1 MLYNDVMKSFSEFMM
16 LLEQDPL
23 GGPPPGGPMGGGPP
37 GGPMGGGPPGGPM
50 GGGPPGGPMGGGPPG
65 GPMGGGPPGGG
76 AMGAQQPPMK
86 IVPQTVWDVLEK
98 ILTGKPVEDKESQDK
113 KPAMPPPGMPP
124 GGPPGAPPGGPQSL
138 MSPPGF

>member
-65 GPMGGGPPGGG
+65 GPMGGPPGGG